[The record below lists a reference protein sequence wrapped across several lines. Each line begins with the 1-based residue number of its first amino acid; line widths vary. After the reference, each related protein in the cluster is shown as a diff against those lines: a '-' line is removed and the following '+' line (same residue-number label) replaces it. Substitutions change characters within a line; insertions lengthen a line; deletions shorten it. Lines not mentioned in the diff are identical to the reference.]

1 MADVSEAPPPAD
13 AARPVPTGRR
23 PVVLIAATL
32 AALLAAGVFAAS
44 RAGDAAEAV
53 DEDAGPR
60 ATPVSVAR
68 VEWQDGYAADRTLIG
83 RVESRLASD
92 LAFEVPGTV
101 EAVTADEGDRVEAG
115 TVVASVDAAKLR
127 AARDLAAARL
137 AAAEAQMEELEA
149 GPRRETVAAARAEVE
164 RLKATLELSRLTE
177 SRTERMFRRGSGTE
191 QAFDEARLNAEATL
205 AGLRNAEARLNEL
218 ENGTRRETLER
229 QRATVKEAA
238 ASLAAAESDVGK
250 TSIAAPF
257 AGRIAARLV
266 DPGEVVAAGQ
276 TVLTLLQDG
285 ATDVRVGVPRQD
297 AATLEVGRTI
307 PVSVRGQTIS
317 GRVRAVRADR
327 DDRTRSVDVLVEVAP
342 GAGRDGDL
350 AEIAMSE
357 TVEDRGFWL
366 PLEGLVE
373 GVRGLWTCFA
383 VAEGPDGGAVAD
395 PRSVQILSVVGDR
408 AFVTGPV
415 EPGEAVVIAG
425 VHRLVAGQAVRVAE
439 TAE

>member
-1 MADVSEAPPPAD
+1 MPDVTNAPPPAD
-13 AARPVPTGRR
+13 EPTPATPGRR

-32 AALLAAGVFAAS
+32 VALLAAGVFAAS
-44 RAGDAAEAV
+44 RAGDAAEPAP
-53 DEDAGPR
+53 EDVGPR
-60 ATPVSVAR
+60 ATPVSVAE
-68 VEWQDGYAADRTLIG
+68 VEWRDGYAAGRTLIG

-101 EAVTADEGDRVEAG
+101 ESVSADEGDRVEAG
-115 TVVASVDAAKLR
+115 AILASVDAAKLE

-137 AAAEAQMEELEA
+137 AAAKAQLEELEA

-164 RLKATLELSRLTE
+164 QLKATLELARLTE

-191 QAFDEARLNAEATL
+191 QAFDEARLNAEAAL
-205 AGLRNAEARLNEL
+205 ARLRNAEARLSEL

-238 ASLAAAESDVGK
+238 ASLAAAESDVRK
-250 TSIAAPF
+250 TSIVAPF
-257 AGRIAARLV
+257 AGSIAARLV

-297 AATLEVGRTI
+297 AAALEVGRAI

-327 DDRTRSVDVLVEVAP
+327 DDRTRSVDVLVDIAP
-342 GAGRDGDL
+342 NAGRDGDL
-350 AEIAMSE
+350 AEVTLEE
-357 TVEDRGFWL
+357 TVDARGFWL
-366 PLEGLVE
+366 PLDGLVE

-383 VAEGPDGGAVAD
+383 VAEREGGVAVAD
-395 PRSVQILSVVGDR
+395 PRSVQILSVDGDR

-415 EPGEAVVIAG
+415 EPGELVVVTG